1 MSAIPGENQF
11 NFFQPAVQ
19 EIISAQ
25 RRMEQTGILENDV
38 VEAGVPQTA
47 LFQLRAGEVHV
58 LPKSAFQEAVLPE
71 RVGEGAV
78 AAVGT
83 VQVALFKAGEAEIA
97 VLDLGPSKDRVLKV

>member
-1 MSAIPGENQF
+1 MLWKRASLRRHCFSSAP
-11 NFFQPAVQ
+11 V
-19 EIISAQ
+19 
-25 RRMEQTGILENDV
+25 
-38 VEAGVPQTA
+38 
-47 LFQLRAGEVHV
+47 
-58 LPKSAFQEAVLPE
+58 KSTFQEAVLPE